1 LPGKHLADRACQ
13 RQYAGARAEQ
23 KHLYPGYSTREYVM
37 STRKM
42 IAVGGSLGGIDAAKQ
57 LFAALPKDFPA
68 AVFTTIHVGA
78 SGLNAIAEVLGSGS
92 TIPVK
97 TAVDGESVQVG
108 QIYVAPADHHLLVL
122 QNVVRLGRGP
132 RENMARPAI
141 DPMLRSVGIS
151 CGGSAI
157 GVVLSGQLNDGAAGL
172 ADLKRCGGLA
182 VVQNPSDAEAGDM
195 PLAALN
201 AVDVD
206 YRAPAADLGA
216 LLMRLVEESAGPPIA
231 PPAEIRLEVDIALGR
246 PVGTEATATIATPV
260 PLTCPQ
266 CSGVLS
272 EIKRGPP
279 LRFRCQVGH
288 AFTAEALEAERES
301 TIDEAIRVSLRI
313 IEERAVLMEKMAQDA
328 RRSGR
333 TGVVPDYERRGH
345 EYRAHADTLRRALL
359 SCGSC

>member
-1 LPGKHLADRACQ
+1 
-13 RQYAGARAEQ
+13 
-23 KHLYPGYSTREYVM
+23 M
-37 STRKM
+37 STRNI
-42 IAVGGSLGGIDAAKQ
+42 IAVGGSLGGVDAARQ

-78 SGLNAIAEVLGSGS
+78 SGLNAMAEVLGRGS
-92 TIPVK
+92 AMPIK
-97 TAVDGESVQVG
+97 TAVDGEPVQVG

-141 DPMLRSVGIS
+141 DPMLRSVGVS

-157 GVVLSGQLNDGAAGL
+157 GVVLSGRLNDGAAGL

-182 VVQNPSDAEAGDM
+182 VVQNPSDAQVGDM

-216 LLMRLVEESAGPPIA
+216 LLTRLVEESAGLPIA
-231 PPAEIRLEVDIALGR
+231 PPAEIQLEVDIALGR
-246 PVGTEATATIATPV
+246 PVGTEETTTIATPA
-260 PLTCPQ
+260 PLTCPH

-272 EIKRGPP
+272 QIKRGPP
-279 LRFRCQVGH
+279 LRFRCQIGH
-288 AFTAEALEAERES
+288 AFTAEVLEAEGES
-301 TIDEAIRVSLRI
+301 TIDEALRVSLRI

-333 TGVVPDYERRGH
+333 ITIAPDYERRGL
-345 EYRAHADTLRRALL
+345 EYRAYADTLRKSLL
-359 SCGSC
+359 SYGSC